1 MKLNIRFKLVA
12 FALIIALLAGG
23 GISLYSIYQGR
34 ERILATFEKEAR
46 EITGLISGTI
56 VDDLYVLDLRSLR
69 HRLQSA
75 RINPDIRYTYVTDL
89 QGLVLSD
96 ATEENALRDQRLS
109 DSFSREVLLSAGWI
123 SRVEGDLLKVGG
135 PVFLPDGA
143 RLGHLQV
150 GYSLDHAY
158 KAVRDTTRTSLYI
171 TLIGVGV
178 GAFLA
183 FMVATGFSRPIWSL
197 AQAAREIGQG
207 KLDTRLMID
216 RGDEL
221 GALAKSINHMAESLQ
236 GREAEAKRAK
246 EALEAR
252 YTELETLQQ
261 MSQTILNSLDLET
274 VLQGALDKV
283 LSLGLFDLGA
293 IRVLDRSRTS
303 LEPVVSR
310 GFRDPKAVRT
320 HRVRD
325 VTTGKI
331 IDRVMALKEP
341 LVVEDVQQWD
351 GLRTFKSEGAQ
362 SAIVAPVR
370 TEEETV
376 GVLHL
381 GSRTPRKFQ
390 PDEVRLLEAIGSQI
404 GIAVQKARLYE
415 QTKQQAL
422 ELEKANNVK
431 DEMLRFVS
439 HELKTPVNAVIGYAG
454 MIRDK
459 MLGEINLEQG
469 KILDKVMGRSREL
482 LGMINS
488 LLEATRIEA
497 GAVKAE
503 SREVGLDSFL
513 DELRASYDVPLGKE
527 LSLQWNYPSGLPA
540 IRTDAGKLRH
550 ILQNLINNAIKYT
563 DKGHVLV
570 SARIG
575 GGSRQQAEGSGQVE
589 FQVADTGIGIPEQSL
604 PFIFEMFQQGDGL
617 RRAHRGGVGLG
628 LYIVK
633 EFTEILGGKIEVES
647 ETGKGSTF
655 TVTIPCAPKRIDEI
669 EEEAW

>member
-1 MKLNIRFKLVA
+1 
-12 FALIIALLAGG
+12 
-23 GISLYSIYQGR
+23 
-34 ERILATFEKEAR
+34 
-46 EITGLISGTI
+46 
-56 VDDLYVLDLRSLR
+56 
-69 HRLQSA
+69 
-75 RINPDIRYTYVTDL
+75 
-89 QGLVLSD
+89 
-96 ATEENALRDQRLS
+96 
-109 DSFSREVLLSAGWI
+109 
-123 SRVEGDLLKVGG
+123 
-135 PVFLPDGA
+135 
-143 RLGHLQV
+143 
-150 GYSLDHAY
+150 
-158 KAVRDTTRTSLYI
+158 
-171 TLIGVGV
+171 
-178 GAFLA
+178 
-183 FMVATGFSRPIWSL
+183 
-197 AQAAREIGQG
+197 
-207 KLDTRLMID
+207 
-216 RGDEL
+216 
-221 GALAKSINHMAESLQ
+221 
-236 GREAEAKRAK
+236 
-246 EALEAR
+246 
-252 YTELETLQQ
+252 

>member
-261 MSQTILNSLDLET
+261 MGQTILNSLDLGT

-293 IRVLDRSRTS
+293 IRVLDRSGTS

-310 GFRDPKAVRT
+310 GFRDPKGVRT

-341 LVVEDVQQWD
+341 LVVGDVQQWD

-362 SAIVAPVR
+362 SAIVVPVR
-370 TEEETV
+370 TEEEIV
-376 GVLHL
+376 GVIHL
-381 GSRTPRKFQ
+381 GSRIPRKFQ

-415 QTKQQAL
+415 QTKEQAL

-469 KILDKVMGRSREL
+469 KILDKVMGRSMEL

-488 LLEATRIEA
+488 LLEATRIGA
-497 GAVKAE
+497 GAVKAD
-503 SREVGLDSFL
+503 SREVSLDRFL
-513 DELRASYDVPLGKE
+513 DELRSSYDVPLGKE
-527 LSLQWNYPSGLPA
+527 LSLQWNYLSGLPV

-575 GGSRQQAEGSGQVE
+575 EDSRQQAEGSRQVE
-589 FQVADTGIGIPEQSL
+589 FQVSDTGIGIPKESM
-604 PFIFEMFQQGDGL
+604 PFIFQMFQQGDGL

-655 TVTIPCAPKRIDEI
+655 TVAIPCAPQRTD
-669 EEEAW
+669 